1 MLANTIRVMNGKVPL
16 DQQINL
22 KGFMV
27 YLIVSYVT
35 LNIAIY
41 YIIGWQWVCREYG
54 WWLWPDLWTQN
65 PS

>member
-1 MLANTIRVMNGKVPL
+1 MNGRVPL

-27 YLIVSYVT
+27 YLIVSYVA

-41 YIIGWQWVCREYG
+41 YHRLAMGV
-54 WWLWPDLWTQN
+54 
-65 PS
+65 